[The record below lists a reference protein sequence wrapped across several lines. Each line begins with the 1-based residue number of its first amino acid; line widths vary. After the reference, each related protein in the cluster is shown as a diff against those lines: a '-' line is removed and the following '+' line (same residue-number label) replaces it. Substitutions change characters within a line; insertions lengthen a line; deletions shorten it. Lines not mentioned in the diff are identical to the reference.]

1 MRSGTT
7 IVVIRSLIAVFVAG
21 LGIVALTDGRT
32 VMGVLLI
39 GLAILNVAMTV
50 TMRRRRRQWRDRLQ
64 ARRAGTGA
72 AGWGPRP

>member
-7 IVVIRSLIAVFVAG
+7 IVIIRSLIAIVVAG

-32 VMGVLLI
+32 VAGVLLI

-50 TMRRRRRQWRDRLQ
+50 TMSRRRKQWRDRLQ
-64 ARRAGTGA
+64 ARRAAMGA
-72 AGWGPRP
+72 PGWGPRT